1 MLFNELINNFTKE
14 EIKKIRRK
22 FYVKEIINEYLKELE
37 EKDSLTKQE
46 KKIKSVMPRNC
57 KRLKSV

>member
-46 KKIKSVMPRNC
+46 KTIKSVMPRNC

>member
-37 EKDSLTKQE
+37 EKDSLTK
-46 KKIKSVMPRNC
+46 
-57 KRLKSV
+57 